1 MATGDPI
8 CSVCGHYSSLC
19 RHDYEWMVR
28 MAKLGYANQIASESL
43 VFKPMTLL
51 DRDKI
56 FALIDQI
63 ESDACS
69 CDIMYGYSCNIHAK
83 IQALRDEFKKTGQIG
98 VN

>member
-1 MATGDPI
+1 
-8 CSVCGHYSSLC
+8 
-19 RHDYEWMVR
+19 MVR

-56 FALIDQI
+56 FMLIDQI
-63 ESDACS
+63 ESEACS
-69 CDIMYGYSCNIHAK
+69 CDIMYGYSCGVHEK
-83 IQALRDEFKKTGQIG
+83 IRALREEFKKTGQVG